1 MSSNVNPDE
10 LLEAEM
16 EEAVAVLAEALEN
29 DDEQTVV
36 GLQKFWATNWTVV
49 MTPGQIIRTLIR
61 MDLEDRNWFIV
72 KSDSRSRSMEQDEK
86 QFVRYLTKKTDTGID
101 YLQKLAE
108 TNLIEVR
115 LLKHIEILIDNA
127 EDSIFTPEDKQTLRK
142 LNTPASEKV
151 KDLKNIDS
159 QNVTQRDKEEVEEY
173 FKTQVP
179 RKWNAITLNNELWG
193 DYLDNM
199 SHEYDEQINT
209 HALGNLIGISV
220 RQEGKSV
227 FRPIRWIVM
236 NHSGEEMNL
245 SELREAFTEMGAQDR
260 FDHWLGWEQGIR
272 DELRLL
278 EFEDGLKRVT
288 VDKDRLAYRAWE
300 QMNQRAQQRLQ
311 QQSRSS

>member
-1 MSSNVNPDE
+1 
-10 LLEAEM
+10 
-16 EEAVAVLAEALEN
+16 
-29 DDEQTVV
+29 
-36 GLQKFWATNWTVV
+36 
-49 MTPGQIIRTLIR
+49 
-61 MDLEDRNWFIV
+61 
-72 KSDSRSRSMEQDEK
+72 
-86 QFVRYLTKKTDTGID
+86 
-101 YLQKLAE
+101 LAE

-142 LNTPASEKV
+142 LNTPTSEKV

-179 RKWNAITLNNELWG
+179 RKWNAITLNDELWG